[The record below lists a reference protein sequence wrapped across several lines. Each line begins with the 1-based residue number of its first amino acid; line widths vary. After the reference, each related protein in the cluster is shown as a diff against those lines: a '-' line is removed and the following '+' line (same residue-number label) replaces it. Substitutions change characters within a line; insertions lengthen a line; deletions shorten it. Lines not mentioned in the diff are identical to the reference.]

1 MGIPE
6 TVHDSWEQSYPATVF
21 SPVAMRVRNELNAR
35 HECVCIDSLYCLA
48 ESWMKERMIY

>member
-6 TVHDSWEQSYPATVF
+6 TVQDSWEQSYPATVF

-35 HECVCIDSLYCLA
+35 HECVFIDSLYC
-48 ESWMKERMIY
+48 